1 MIEEYGT
8 VVEAKEKTA
17 LIKAKRTTSCD
28 SCVSK
33 SLCTGVAETDM
44 LIEAQNPLNARAG
57 DHVVF
62 MVGAGSVIKAGMLFY
77 LFPLLGFIA
86 GVVLGQVFAEK
97 IPLKWD
103 SDIISALAGFFF
115 LALTYGGISL
125 YGRHAEK
132 KRTYMP
138 TIVRIV

>member
-1 MIEEYGT
+1 MIEEYRT

-17 LIKAKRTTSCD
+17 LVKAKRTTSCD

-62 MVGAGSVIKAGMLFY
+62 VVGAGSVIKAGMLFY

-86 GVVLGQVFAEK
+86 GVVLGRGFSDK
-97 IPLKWD
+97 NPPKWGF
-103 SDIISALAGFFF
+103 DIL
-115 LALTYGGISL
+115 
-125 YGRHAEK
+125 
-132 KRTYMP
+132 
-138 TIVRIV
+138 